1 MKIKNYLL
9 YCLVLFTAFFVS
21 CKDENAETLLAEGQG
36 EVTFRFY
43 EHTVYTIDD
52 IADVARIK
60 VTIKKDDSKEELVL
74 PTIDVNAD
82 GEEMVSEVLRLDV
95 GTYSVVRYIAYNN
108 KGDQIHD
115 MYLPESGDNTFVIKH
130 EEAVAFYFP
139 VNILEVQSADMLKN
153 KLFGL
158 CTEILGPD
166 STLWPKTWRE
176 ENDDFKTWENLEFEE
191 DGNHNI
197 LYLAGIVFDE
207 KFKGMKKLPAN
218 ISRFTTLENI
228 MIRDIPE
235 FEELPIELN
244 ESNLQSLEIINT
256 SLASLPENL
265 QIKHLYKISIIDS
278 KLTEF
283 PSCLSNHK
291 GLEMVDLVGN
301 EISQIPENAF
311 DNWEKLAQLRI
322 QHTKISSLPANTFT
336 KLYRVYTFD
345 FRWNE
350 NLSTL
355 PVDVPQ
361 EHTKFQGLLLDGCA
375 FTDIPEAVGKIK
387 ELRTLSMAGNKLTSV
402 DFSKLN
408 IGHNELDQVFFDD
421 NKLTSFGKLQSDK
434 IILVS
439 LNNCGLTEIPDLSGM
454 PNLRYLSVAKNNIAA
469 IPAGKFKANTL
480 LSVIDLSE
488 NTTLSSVPADFGVY
502 TENKTYK
509 YEYKAGN
516 LVVSDVPVNLTALD
530 LDGCSSLTWT
540 VPASW
545 CCLEGDKMFGGN
557 GIKDLPRYP
566 IVVYNRNANGVTY
579 AQCWNTGYC
588 EKDKNSPDKTN
599 CGHYPNDCS
608 FRRMSN
614 HYQLKFAQDFDEI
627 WAELHKEK

>member
-9 YCLVLFTAFFVS
+9 YCLVLFTAFFIS
-21 CKDENAETLLAEGQG
+21 CKDENAETPLAEGQG

-60 VTIKKDDSKEELVL
+60 VTLQKEGSEEELVL

-291 GLEMVDLVGN
+291 GLE
-301 EISQIPENAF
+301 
-311 DNWEKLAQLRI
+311 W
-322 QHTKISSLPANTFT
+322 
-336 KLYRVYTFD
+336 
-345 FRWNE
+345 W
-350 NLSTL
+350 
-355 PVDVPQ
+355 
-361 EHTKFQGLLLDGCA
+361 
-375 FTDIPEAVGKIK
+375 
-387 ELRTLSMAGNKLTSV
+387 
-402 DFSKLN
+402 
-408 IGHNELDQVFFDD
+408 
-421 NKLTSFGKLQSDK
+421 
-434 IILVS
+434 
-439 LNNCGLTEIPDLSGM
+439 
-454 PNLRYLSVAKNNIAA
+454 
-469 IPAGKFKANTL
+469 
-480 LSVIDLSE
+480 
-488 NTTLSSVPADFGVY
+488 
-502 TENKTYK
+502 
-509 YEYKAGN
+509 
-516 LVVSDVPVNLTALD
+516 
-530 LDGCSSLTWT
+530 TW
-540 VPASW
+540 
-545 CCLEGDKMFGGN
+545 
-557 GIKDLPRYP
+557 
-566 IVVYNRNANGVTY
+566 
-579 AQCWNTGYC
+579 
-588 EKDKNSPDKTN
+588 
-599 CGHYPNDCS
+599 
-608 FRRMSN
+608 
-614 HYQLKFAQDFDEI
+614 
-627 WAELHKEK
+627 